1 MKGRNSEVQCRA
13 SRVSGMTCGHCV
25 RAVTDAIKSVDAAA
39 TVDVDLDVG
48 RVSVRNHTIS
58 PDQIAD
64 AITAEGYTVEKLA
77 A

>member
-1 MKGRNSEVQCRA
+1 MQSFK
-13 SRVSGMTCGHCV
+13 VSGMTCGHCV

-39 TVDVDLDVG
+39 TVDVDLAVG
-48 RVSVRNHTIS
+48 RVSVGNHTVS
-58 PDQIAD
+58 SDRIAD

>member
-1 MKGRNSEVQCRA
+1 MQSFK
-13 SRVSGMTCGHCV
+13 VSGMTCGHCV
-25 RAVTDAIKSVDAAA
+25 RAVTDAIKGVDATVSVDI
-39 TVDVDLDVG
+39 DLDAG
-48 RVSVRNHTIS
+48 RVIVRDDTAS